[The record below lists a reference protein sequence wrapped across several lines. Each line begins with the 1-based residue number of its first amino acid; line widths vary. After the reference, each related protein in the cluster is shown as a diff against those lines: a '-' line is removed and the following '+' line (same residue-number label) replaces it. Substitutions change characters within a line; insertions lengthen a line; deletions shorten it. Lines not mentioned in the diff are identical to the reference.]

1 MKENEFFAHYDTGAG
16 GFNIHTY
23 DSVVE
28 FRRRDMFEHKHLDF
42 EISLILEG
50 SGLYRFK
57 DFDCRF
63 TSGDVFVL
71 GSNQVHCITEVD
83 GDGGMKLFNIQ
94 FESRLFWA
102 SSSAVLN
109 ERHLQLF
116 NNRCQRLASESDI
129 AVKMKRR
136 IEELREETHER
147 TAGHE
152 IRIYAAL
159 ISLVGELVSLCTL
172 PETDVSGSDYSS
184 IRNSMRH
191 IDENLSSDLTLEEIS
206 NIAGYSKNYFSA
218 LFTSLNG
225 LSPWDY
231 IIIKRIELGKR
242 LLCSPNSSVTEVA
255 YKCGYRNISNFN
267 RHFKR
272 LVGCTPRE
280 YARAHKS

>member
-16 GFNIHTY
+16 GFKIHTY

-28 FRRRDMFEHKHLDF
+28 FRRREMFDHKHLDF

-50 SGLYRFK
+50 SGVYRFK

-63 TSGDVFVL
+63 NKGDVFVL

-83 GDGGMKLFNIQ
+83 GDCGMKLFNIQ
-94 FESRLFWA
+94 FESRLFWD
-102 SSSAVLN
+102 SSSSVLN

-116 NNRCQRLASESDI
+116 NNRCQRFESSSDI
-129 AVKMKRR
+129 SERMRRR
-136 IEELREETHER
+136 IEELRIETHER

-159 ISLVGELVSLCTL
+159 IALIGELVSIYEL
-172 PETDVSGSDYSS
+172 PQIDVQSSDYSS
-184 IRNSMRH
+184 IGQAMRY
-191 IDENLSSDLTLEEIS
+191 IDEHLADDLTLDGIS
-206 NIAGYSKNYFSA
+206 AEAGYSKNYFSA

-231 IIIKRIELGKR
+231 IIIRRIEHGKR
-242 LLCSPNSSVTEVA
+242 LLSAPHASITEVA
-255 YKCGYRNISNFN
+255 CKCGYRNISNFN
-267 RHFKR
+267 RQFKR
-272 LVGCTPRE
+272 LAGCTPRE
-280 YARAHKS
+280 YAQAHKS

>member
-1 MKENEFFAHYDTGAG
+1 MKKNEFSAHYDTGVG

-28 FRRRDMFEHKHLDF
+28 FRKREMFDHKHLDF

-50 SGLYRFK
+50 SGVYRFK

-63 TSGDVFVL
+63 NKGDVFVL

-83 GDGGMKLFNIQ
+83 GDRGMKLFNIQ

-109 ERHLQLF
+109 ESHLQLF
-116 NNRCQRLASESDI
+116 NNRCQRFESGSDI
-129 AVKMKRR
+129 SERMRRR
-136 IEELREETHER
+136 IEELRAETHER

-159 ISLVGELVSLCTL
+159 IALIGELVSIYEL
-172 PETDVSGSDYSS
+172 PQIDVKSADYSS
-184 IRNSMRH
+184 IGQSMRY
-191 IDENLSSDLTLEEIS
+191 IDEHLADDLTLDIIAAE
-206 NIAGYSKNYFSA
+206 AGYSKNYYSA
-218 LFTSLNG
+218 LFSSLNG

-231 IIIKRIELGKR
+231 IIIKRIEHGKR
-242 LLCSPNSSVTEVA
+242 LLSVPNASITEVA

-267 RHFKR
+267 RQFKR

-280 YARAHKS
+280 YAQAHKS

>member
-1 MKENEFFAHYDTGAG
+1 MKQNEFSAHYDTETG

-28 FRRRDMFEHKHLDF
+28 FRRREMFGHKHLDF

-57 DFDCRF
+57 DFDCNF
-63 TSGDVFVL
+63 TAGDVFVL

-83 GDGGMKLFNIQ
+83 GDRGMRLFNIQ

-109 ERHLQLF
+109 ERHLRLF
-116 NNRCQRLASESDI
+116 NNRCQRLISGSEI
-129 AVKMKRR
+129 AKRMGRR
-136 IEELREETHER
+136 IVELRRETHER
-147 TAGHE
+147 AAGHE

-159 ISLVGELVSLCTL
+159 IALIGELVSICEL
-172 PETDVSGSDYSS
+172 PETEVLGTDYSS
-184 IRNSMRH
+184 IGDAMRY
-191 IDENLSSDLTLEEIS
+191 IDENLAEELTLEDIS
-206 NIAGYSKNYFSA
+206 AKAGYSKNYFSA
-218 LFTSLNG
+218 LFSSLNG

-231 IIIKRIELGKR
+231 IIIRRIELGKR
-242 LLCSPNSSVTEVA
+242 LLCTSHISVTEVA

-272 LVGCTPRE
+272 LVGCTPKE
-280 YARAHKS
+280 YALTHKS